1 MVSHIGACGAT
12 FQRSKPFHTIL
23 QPTSTLVDPR
33 STFNWSGSCHWIRTS
48 DQTNYELLSSMS
60 YFQIMGPTLRDPNLP
75 FDALLVHPSSYEDLL
90 QFGAIFVVV
99 GQSRFNC
106 FFFPSKCF

>member
-33 STFNWSGSCHWIRTS
+33 STFIGVTVVIGLEQVIKLIMNCCLQCH
-48 DQTNYELLSSMS
+48 
-60 YFQIMGPTLRDPNLP
+60 
-75 FDALLVHPSSYEDLL
+75 
-90 QFGAIFVVV
+90 IF
-99 GQSRFNC
+99 
-106 FFFPSKCF
+106 K